1 MSTAALAGASLSI
14 CALETLVTVEALIA
28 RVLQVLIELYCLK
41 LLQELLIMLE
51 LDRVI
56 RCVILCVGV
65 LECSAKRYKLVIVA
79 IVELRELPHAVAIDV
94 LTVGNAI
101 ILVLIALTLVLRLFI
116 VFLFVIAALVE
127 QWRIRIVQ
135 NVLRVGPYFP

>member
-1 MSTAALAGASLSI
+1 MSTAALAGATLSV

-28 RVLQVLIELYCLK
+28 RVLQVLIELYRLK

-65 LECSAKRYKLVIVA
+65 LECSAKRYKFVIVA
-79 IVELRELPHAVAIDV
+79 IVELRELAHAVAIDV

-101 ILVLIALTLVLRLFI
+101 ILVLIALALVLRLFI
-116 VFLFVIAALVE
+116 VFLFVIAALVQ

>member
-1 MSTAALAGASLSI
+1 MSTAALAGATLSV

-79 IVELRELPHAVAIDV
+79 IVELWELAHAVAIDV

-116 VFLFVIAALVE
+116 VFLFVIAALVQ